1 MRREAHP
8 RTGLILSAAV
18 ASAVLVVANIS
29 SLNVALPELSRELGA
44 SQSDVQWMVDIY
56 AFFLATLLLP
66 AGALGDRYG
75 RRKMLLLGIFI
86 LGVAN
91 AATLLTSDVSL
102 VVTSRAVSGV
112 GASLIFP
119 ATLSTITTTLP
130 EGKRVKGVAIWTAS
144 VFFGGLSGVL
154 ISGALMENYWWG
166 SVFLAMSILA
176 GVIFLLCWAYL
187 PNSSNPDEANMD
199 PLGALL
205 SFVAVGGIV
214 FGVMEGPIKGWTST
228 LILASFI
235 IGTLALMAFIL
246 WERHTP
252 RPLLDVRMFA
262 DRGVR
267 SGSFSLLVQF
277 TVAFGFFFLTVP
289 LLAFVFG
296 YGPLDMG
303 LSLMPAA
310 IGLFPASAIAIP
322 LTRKIG
328 FRTVGTLGLVLLAG
342 AFYLGTS
349 LETDSSFL
357 LFAVVMVIYGAGIG
371 FASPPATEIIVEALP
386 MEKQGV
392 ASALND
398 VLRELGAVVGIALSG
413 SIFNAGYRSSL
424 GGIVG
429 LPQEVIEGVKETPAA
444 AAIIAPSLGE
454 DGLVLLDTVA
464 QSVIDGW
471 DNGLWAACITAAI
484 GAVGFC
490 LWAPGRGNNQS
501 AAIGG
506 KFEEGALHYSDV
518 SKVLRIEGLRSRTSI
533 TVHHK
538 VVTKNKKHDG

>member
-1 MRREAHP
+1 MRREASP
-8 RTGLILSAAV
+8 RPFFVLSAAV

-44 SQSDVQWMVDIY
+44 SQSDVQWMIDIY

-75 RRKMLLLGIFI
+75 RRRMLLIGIFI
-86 LGVAN
+86 LGAAN
-91 AATLLTSDVSL
+91 AATLLTTDVSL
-102 VVTSRAVSGV
+102 VITSRAVSGV
-112 GASLIFP
+112 GAALIFP

-130 EGKRVKGVAIWTAS
+130 EDKRVKGVAIWTAS

-166 SVFLAMSILA
+166 SVFLAMSILSGA
-176 GVIFLLCWAYL
+176 IFLLCWAYL
-187 PNSSNPDEANMD
+187 PDSSNPDEANMD
-199 PLGALL
+199 PLGTLL

-214 FGVMEGPIKGWTST
+214 FGVMEGPTKGWSST
-228 LILASFI
+228 LIATSFI
-235 IGTLALMAFIL
+235 IGTLALLTFVL
-246 WERHTP
+246 WERYTP

-289 LLAFVFG
+289 LLAFVYG

-349 LETDSSFL
+349 LEIDSSFAS
-357 LFAVVMVIYGAGIG
+357 FAVVMVVYGAGIG

-424 GGIVG
+424 AGVVG
-429 LPQEVIEGVKETPAA
+429 LPQEVIDGVRETPAA
-444 AAIIAPSLGE
+444 AALIAPTLGE
-454 DGLVLLDTVA
+454 DGVVLLDTVA

-471 DNGLWAACITAAI
+471 GNGLWAACITAAI
-484 GAVGFC
+484 GAIGFC
-490 LWAPGRGNNQS
+490 FWAPGRGSSQVSPSSGS
-501 AAIGG
+501 A
-506 KFEEGALHYSDV
+506 EEGPVSYSDV
-518 SKVLRIEGLRSRTSI
+518 SKVLMIEGTRTRTSI
-533 TVHHK
+533 TVSHK
-538 VVTKNKKHDG
+538 VVRKNKHNDG

>member
-1 MRREAHP
+1 MRREVSP
-8 RTGLILSAAV
+8 RPFFVLSAAV

-44 SQSDVQWMVDIY
+44 TQSDVQWMIDIY

-75 RRKMLLLGIFI
+75 RRRMLLIGIFI
-86 LGVAN
+86 LGAAN
-91 AATLLTSDVSL
+91 AATLFTTDVSL
-102 VVTSRAVSGV
+102 VITSRAVSGV
-112 GASLIFP
+112 GAALIFP

-130 EGKRVKGVAIWTAS
+130 EDKRVKGVAIWTAS

-166 SVFLAMSILA
+166 SVFLAMSILSGA
-176 GVIFLLCWAYL
+176 IFLLCWAYL
-187 PNSSNPDEANMD
+187 PDSSNPDEANMD
-199 PLGALL
+199 PLGTLL

-214 FGVMEGPIKGWTST
+214 FGVMEGPTKGWSST
-228 LILASFI
+228 LIATSFI
-235 IGTLALMAFIL
+235 IGTLALLTFVL
-246 WERHTP
+246 WERYTP

-289 LLAFVFG
+289 LLAFVYGF
-296 YGPLDMG
+296 GPLDMG

-349 LETDSSFL
+349 LEIDSSFAS
-357 LFAVVMVIYGAGIG
+357 FAVVMVVYGAGIG

-424 GGIVG
+424 AGVVG
-429 LPQEVIEGVKETPAA
+429 LPQEVIDGVRETPAA
-444 AAIIAPSLGE
+444 AALIAPTLGE
-454 DGLVLLDTVA
+454 DGVILLDTVA

-471 DNGLWAACITAAI
+471 GNGLWAACITATIGAI
-484 GAVGFC
+484 GFC
-490 LWAPGRGNNQS
+490 FWAPGRDRSQVSPSSGS
-501 AAIGG
+501 A
-506 KFEEGALHYSDV
+506 KEGSVSYSDV
-518 SKVLRIEGLRSRTSI
+518 SKVLMIEGTRTRTSI
-533 TVHHK
+533 TVSHK
-538 VVTKNKKHDG
+538 VVTKNKHNDG

>member
-1 MRREAHP
+1 MRREASP
-8 RTGLILSAAV
+8 RPFFVLSAAV

-44 SQSDVQWMVDIY
+44 SQSDVQWMIDIY

-66 AGALGDRYG
+66 AGALGDRYS
-75 RRKMLLLGIFI
+75 RRRMLLIGIFI
-86 LGVAN
+86 LGSAN
-91 AATLLTSDVSL
+91 AATLLTTDVSL
-102 VVTSRAVSGV
+102 VITSRAVSGV
-112 GASLIFP
+112 GAALIFP

-130 EGKRVKGVAIWTAS
+130 EDKRVKGVAIWTAS

-166 SVFLAMSILA
+166 SVFLAMSILSGA
-176 GVIFLLCWAYL
+176 IFLLCWAYL
-187 PNSSNPDEANMD
+187 PDSSNPDEANMD
-199 PLGALL
+199 PLGTLL

-214 FGVMEGPIKGWTST
+214 FGVMEGPTKGWSST
-228 LILASFI
+228 LIATSFI
-235 IGTLALMAFIL
+235 IGTLALLTFVL
-246 WERHTP
+246 WERYTP

-289 LLAFVFG
+289 LLAFVYG

-349 LETDSSFL
+349 LEIDSSFAS
-357 LFAVVMVIYGAGIG
+357 FAVVMVVYGAGIG

-386 MEKQGV
+386 MEKKGV

-398 VLRELGAVVGIALSG
+398 VWRELGAVVGIALSG

-424 GGIVG
+424 AGVVG
-429 LPQEVIEGVKETPAA
+429 LPQEAINGVRETPAA
-444 AAIIAPSLGE
+444 AALIAPTLGE
-454 DGLVLLDTVA
+454 DGVVLLDTVA

-471 DNGLWAACITAAI
+471 GNGLWAACITAAI
-484 GAVGFC
+484 GAIGFC
-490 LWAPGRGNNQS
+490 FWAPGRDSNQVSPSSGS
-501 AAIGG
+501 A
-506 KFEEGALHYSDV
+506 KEGPVSYSDV
-518 SKVLRIEGLRSRTSI
+518 SKVLMIEGTRTRTSI
-533 TVHHK
+533 TVSHK
-538 VVTKNKKHDG
+538 AVTKNKHNDG

>member
-1 MRREAHP
+1 MPRESQSRP
-8 RTGLILSAAV
+8 TLILFTAV

-44 SQSDVQWMVDIY
+44 SQSDVQWMIDIY

-66 AGALGDRYG
+66 AGALGDKYG
-75 RRKMLLLGIFI
+75 RRRLLLTGIFI
-86 LGVAN
+86 LGAAN
-91 AATLLTSDVSL
+91 AATLITNDVSF
-102 VVTSRAVSGV
+102 VITFRAISGV
-112 GASLIFP
+112 GAACIFP

-130 EGKRVKGVAIWTAS
+130 EDKRVRGVAIWTAS

-154 ISGALMENYWWG
+154 ISGALMENFWWG
-166 SVFLAMSILA
+166 SVFFAMAILA
-176 GVIFLLCWAYL
+176 TVIFVFCWKYL
-187 PNSSNPDEANMD
+187 PDSSNPKEANID
-199 PLGALL
+199 PLGAIL

-214 FGVMEGPIKGWTST
+214 FGVMEGPTKGWSS
-228 LILASFI
+228 SFI
-235 IGTLALMAFIL
+235 ITSFFVGVIALIVFVA

-252 RPLLDVRMFA
+252 RPLLDVRMFS

-328 FRTVGTLGLVLLAG
+328 FRSVGTLGLLLLTG
-342 AFYLGTS
+342 AFYLGTT
-349 LETDSSFL
+349 LGVDSDYT

-371 FASPPATEIIVEALP
+371 FASPPATEIIVVALP

-413 SIFNAGYRSSL
+413 SIFNAGYRKSILS
-424 GGIVG
+424 
-429 LPQEVIEGVKETPAA
+429 IEGFTQDVMDGVRETPAA
-444 AAIIAPSLGE
+444 AGLIAPSLG
-454 DGLVLLDTVA
+454 DAGPILLA
-464 QSVIDGW
+464 QVSEAVVDGW
-471 DNGLWAACITAAI
+471 TKGLWAAFITAVVGVI
-484 GAVGFC
+484 GF
-490 LWAPGRGNNQS
+490 LIWAPGRTSHQDSLNQKNLRT
-501 AAIGG
+501 GTLDYR
-506 KFEEGALHYSDV
+506 EV
-518 SKVLRIEGLRSRTSI
+518 TKVLRIEGGRSRTSI
-533 TVHHK
+533 TV
-538 VVTKNKKHDG
+538 KHQIFEKD

>member
-1 MRREAHP
+1 MRREASP
-8 RTGLILSAAV
+8 RPFFVLSAAV

-44 SQSDVQWMVDIY
+44 SQSDVQWMIDIY

-75 RRKMLLLGIFI
+75 RRRMLLIGIFI
-86 LGVAN
+86 LGAAN
-91 AATLLTSDVSL
+91 AATLLTTDVSL
-102 VVTSRAVSGV
+102 VITSRAVSGV
-112 GASLIFP
+112 GAALIFP

-130 EGKRVKGVAIWTAS
+130 EDKRVKGVAIWTAS

-166 SVFLAMSILA
+166 SVFLAMSILSGA
-176 GVIFLLCWAYL
+176 IFLLCWAYL
-187 PNSSNPDEANMD
+187 PDSSNPDEANMD
-199 PLGALL
+199 PLGTLL

-214 FGVMEGPIKGWTST
+214 FGVMEGPTKGWSST
-228 LILASFI
+228 LIATSFI
-235 IGTLALMAFIL
+235 IGTLALLTFVL
-246 WERHTP
+246 WERYTP

-289 LLAFVFG
+289 LLAFVYG

-349 LETDSSFL
+349 LETDSSFAS
-357 LFAVVMVIYGAGIG
+357 FAVVMVVYGAGIG

-424 GGIVG
+424 AGVVG
-429 LPQEVIEGVKETPAA
+429 LPQEVIDGVRETPAA
-444 AAIIAPSLGE
+444 AALIAPTLGE
-454 DGLVLLDTVA
+454 DGVVLLDTVA

-471 DNGLWAACITAAI
+471 GNGLWAACITAAI
-484 GAVGFC
+484 GAIGFC
-490 LWAPGRGNNQS
+490 FWAPGRDSNQVSPSSGS
-501 AAIGG
+501 A
-506 KFEEGALHYSDV
+506 KEGSVSYSDV
-518 SKVLRIEGLRSRTSI
+518 SKVLMIEGTRTRTSI
-533 TVHHK
+533 TVSHK
-538 VVTKNKKHDG
+538 VVTKNKHNDG

>member
-1 MRREAHP
+1 MRREASP
-8 RTGLILSAAV
+8 RPFFVLSAAV

-44 SQSDVQWMVDIY
+44 SQSDVQWMIDIY

-75 RRKMLLLGIFI
+75 RRRMLLIGIFI

-91 AATLLTSDVSL
+91 AATLLTTDVSL
-102 VVTSRAVSGV
+102 VITSRAVSGV
-112 GASLIFP
+112 GAALIFP

-130 EGKRVKGVAIWTAS
+130 EDRKVKGVAIWTAS

-176 GVIFLLCWAYL
+176 GAIFLVCWAYL
-187 PNSSNPDEANMD
+187 PDSSNPDEANMD

-214 FGVMEGPIKGWTST
+214 FGVMEGPTKGWSST
-228 LILASFI
+228 LIATSFI
-235 IGTLALMAFIL
+235 IGTLALLAFVL
-246 WERHTP
+246 WERYTP

-262 DRGVR
+262 DKGVR
-267 SGSFSLLVQF
+267 SGSFSLLIQF

-289 LLAFVFG
+289 LLAFVYG

-328 FRTVGTLGLVLLAG
+328 FRTVGTLGLALLVG

-398 VLRELGAVVGIALSG
+398 VLRELGAVVGIAISG

-424 GGIVG
+424 AGLVG
-429 LPQEVIEGVKETPAA
+429 LPQEVIAGVRETPAA
-444 AAIIAPSLGE
+444 AALIAPTLGE
-454 DGLVLLDTVA
+454 DGMVLLDTVA

-471 DNGLWAACITAAI
+471 ENGLWAACITAAI
-484 GAVGFC
+484 GAIGFC
-490 LWAPGRGNNQS
+490 FWAPGRGSNQVSPSSGS
-501 AAIGG
+501 A
-506 KFEEGALHYSDV
+506 EEGPVSYSDV
-518 SKVLRIEGLRSRTSI
+518 SKVLMIEGTRTRTSI
-533 TVHHK
+533 TVSHK
-538 VVTKNKKHDG
+538 VVRKNKHNDG

>member
-1 MRREAHP
+1 
-8 RTGLILSAAV
+8 
-18 ASAVLVVANIS
+18 
-29 SLNVALPELSRELGA
+29 
-44 SQSDVQWMVDIY
+44 
-56 AFFLATLLLP
+56 
-66 AGALGDRYG
+66 
-75 RRKMLLLGIFI
+75 MLLIGIFI
-86 LGVAN
+86 LGAAN
-91 AATLLTSDVSL
+91 AATLLTTDVSL
-102 VVTSRAVSGV
+102 VITSRAVSGV
-112 GASLIFP
+112 GAALIFP

-130 EGKRVKGVAIWTAS
+130 EDERVKGVAIWTAS

-166 SVFLAMSILA
+166 SVFLAMSILSGA
-176 GVIFLLCWAYL
+176 IFLLCWAYL
-187 PNSSNPDEANMD
+187 PDSSNPDEANMD
-199 PLGALL
+199 PLGTLL

-214 FGVMEGPIKGWTST
+214 FGVMEGPTKGWSST
-228 LILASFI
+228 LIATSFI
-235 IGTLALMAFIL
+235 IGTLALLTFVL
-246 WERHTP
+246 WERYTP

-289 LLAFVFG
+289 LLAFVYG

-349 LETDSSFL
+349 LEIDSSFAS
-357 LFAVVMVIYGAGIG
+357 FAVVMVVYGAGIG

-424 GGIVG
+424 AGAVG
-429 LPQEVIEGVKETPAA
+429 LPQEVIDGVRETPAA
-444 AAIIAPSLGE
+444 AALIAPTLGE
-454 DGLVLLDTVA
+454 DGVVLLDTVA

-471 DNGLWAACITAAI
+471 GNGLWAACITAAI
-484 GAVGFC
+484 GAIGFC
-490 LWAPGRGNNQS
+490 FWAPGRDSNQVSPSSGS
-501 AAIGG
+501 A
-506 KFEEGALHYSDV
+506 KEGSVSYSDV
-518 SKVLRIEGLRSRTSI
+518 SKVLMIEGSRTRTSI
-533 TVHHK
+533 TVSHK
-538 VVTKNKKHDG
+538 VVTKNKHNDG

>member
-1 MRREAHP
+1 MRREASP
-8 RTGLILSAAV
+8 RPFFVLSAAV

-44 SQSDVQWMVDIY
+44 SQSDVQWMIDIY

-75 RRKMLLLGIFI
+75 RRRMLLIGIFI
-86 LGVAN
+86 LGAAN
-91 AATLLTSDVSL
+91 AATLLTTDVSL
-102 VVTSRAVSGV
+102 VITSRAVSGV
-112 GASLIFP
+112 GAALIFP

-130 EGKRVKGVAIWTAS
+130 EDKRVKGVAIWTAS

-166 SVFLAMSILA
+166 SVFLAMSILSGA
-176 GVIFLLCWAYL
+176 IFLLCWAYL
-187 PNSSNPDEANMD
+187 PDSSNPDEANMD
-199 PLGALL
+199 PLGTLL

-214 FGVMEGPIKGWTST
+214 FGVMEGPTKGWSST
-228 LILASFI
+228 LIATSFI
-235 IGTLALMAFIL
+235 IGTLALLTFVL
-246 WERHTP
+246 WERYTP

-289 LLAFVFG
+289 LLAFVYG

-342 AFYLGTS
+342 AFYLGTF
-349 LETDSSFL
+349 LEIDSSFAS
-357 LFAVVMVIYGAGIG
+357 FAVVMVVYGAGIG

-398 VLRELGAVVGIALSG
+398 VLRELGTVVGIALSG

-424 GGIVG
+424 AGVVG
-429 LPQEVIEGVKETPAA
+429 LPQEVINGVRETPAA
-444 AAIIAPSLGE
+444 AALIAPTLGE
-454 DGLVLLDTVA
+454 DGVVLLDTVA

-471 DNGLWAACITAAI
+471 GNGLWAACITAAI
-484 GAVGFC
+484 GAIGFC
-490 LWAPGRGNNQS
+490 FWAPGRDSNQVSPSSRS
-501 AAIGG
+501 A
-506 KFEEGALHYSDV
+506 EEGPVSYSDV
-518 SKVLRIEGLRSRTSI
+518 SKVLMIEGTRTRTSI
-533 TVHHK
+533 TVSHK
-538 VVTKNKKHDG
+538 VVTKNKHNDG

>member
-1 MRREAHP
+1 
-8 RTGLILSAAV
+8 LSAAV

-44 SQSDVQWMVDIY
+44 SQSDVQWMIDIY

-66 AGALGDRYG
+66 AGALGDRYS
-75 RRKMLLLGIFI
+75 RRRMLLIGIFI
-86 LGVAN
+86 LGSAN
-91 AATLLTSDVSL
+91 AATLLTTDVSL
-102 VVTSRAVSGV
+102 VITSRAVSGV
-112 GASLIFP
+112 GAALIFP

-130 EGKRVKGVAIWTAS
+130 EDKRVKGVAIWTAS

-166 SVFLAMSILA
+166 SVFLAMSILSGA
-176 GVIFLLCWAYL
+176 IFLLCWAYL
-187 PNSSNPDEANMD
+187 PDSSNPDEANMD
-199 PLGALL
+199 PLGTLL

-214 FGVMEGPIKGWTST
+214 FGVMEGPTKGWSST
-228 LILASFI
+228 LIATSFI
-235 IGTLALMAFIL
+235 IGTLALLTFVL
-246 WERHTP
+246 WERYTP

-289 LLAFVFG
+289 LLAFVYG

-342 AFYLGTS
+342 AFYLGTF
-349 LETDSSFL
+349 LETDSSFAS
-357 LFAVVMVIYGAGIG
+357 FAVVMVVYGAGIG

-424 GGIVG
+424 AGVVG
-429 LPQEVIEGVKETPAA
+429 LPQEVINGVRETPAA
-444 AAIIAPSLGE
+444 AALIAPTLGE
-454 DGLVLLDTVA
+454 DGMVLLDTVA

-471 DNGLWAACITAAI
+471 GNGLWAACITAAI
-484 GAVGFC
+484 GAIGFC
-490 LWAPGRGNNQS
+490 FWAPGRDSNQVSPSSGS
-501 AAIGG
+501 A
-506 KFEEGALHYSDV
+506 KEGPVSYSDV
-518 SKVLRIEGLRSRTSI
+518 SKVLMIEGTRTRTSI
-533 TVHHK
+533 TVSHK
-538 VVTKNKKHDG
+538 AVTKNKHNDG

>member
-1 MRREAHP
+1 MRREASP
-8 RTGLILSAAV
+8 RPFFVLSAAV

-44 SQSDVQWMVDIY
+44 SQSDVQWMIDIY

-66 AGALGDRYG
+66 AGALGDRYS
-75 RRKMLLLGIFI
+75 RRRMLLIGIFI
-86 LGVAN
+86 LGSAN
-91 AATLLTSDVSL
+91 AATLLTTDVSL
-102 VVTSRAVSGV
+102 VITSRAVSGV
-112 GASLIFP
+112 GAALIFP

-130 EGKRVKGVAIWTAS
+130 EDKRVKGVAIWTAS

-166 SVFLAMSILA
+166 SVFLAMSILSGA
-176 GVIFLLCWAYL
+176 IFLLCWAYL
-187 PNSSNPDEANMD
+187 PDSSNPDEANMD
-199 PLGALL
+199 PLGTLL

-214 FGVMEGPIKGWTST
+214 FGVMEGPTKGWSST
-228 LILASFI
+228 LIATSFI
-235 IGTLALMAFIL
+235 IGTLALLTFVL
-246 WERHTP
+246 WERYTP

-289 LLAFVFG
+289 LLAFVYG

-349 LETDSSFL
+349 LEIDSSFAS
-357 LFAVVMVIYGAGIG
+357 FAVVMVVYGAGIG

-398 VLRELGAVVGIALSG
+398 VWRELGAVVGIALSG

-424 GGIVG
+424 AGVVG
-429 LPQEVIEGVKETPAA
+429 LPQEVINGVRETPAA
-444 AAIIAPSLGE
+444 AALIAPTLGE
-454 DGLVLLDTVA
+454 DGVVLLDTVA

-471 DNGLWAACITAAI
+471 GNGLWAACITAAI
-484 GAVGFC
+484 GAIGFC
-490 LWAPGRGNNQS
+490 FWAPGRDSNQVSPSSGS
-501 AAIGG
+501 A
-506 KFEEGALHYSDV
+506 KEGPVSYSDV
-518 SKVLRIEGLRSRTSI
+518 SKVLMIEGTRTRTSI
-533 TVHHK
+533 TVSHK
-538 VVTKNKKHDG
+538 AVTKNKHNDG

>member
-1 MRREAHP
+1 MKP
-8 RTGLILSAAV
+8 DFGLVFFVLSAAV

-44 SQSDVQWMVDIY
+44 SQSDVQWMIDIY

-75 RRKMLLLGIFI
+75 RRRMLLIGIFI
-86 LGVAN
+86 LGAAN
-91 AATLLTSDVSL
+91 AATLLTTDVSL
-102 VVTSRAVSGV
+102 VITSRAVSGV
-112 GASLIFP
+112 GAALIFP

-130 EGKRVKGVAIWTAS
+130 EDKRVKGVAIWTAS

-176 GVIFLLCWAYL
+176 GAIFLVCWAYL
-187 PNSSNPDEANMD
+187 PDSSNPDEANMD

-214 FGVMEGPIKGWTST
+214 FGVMEGPTKGWSST
-228 LILASFI
+228 LIATSFI
-235 IGTLALMAFIL
+235 IGTLALLTFVL
-246 WERHTP
+246 WERYTP

-289 LLAFVFG
+289 LLAFVYG

-349 LETDSSFL
+349 LEIDSSFAS
-357 LFAVVMVIYGAGIG
+357 FAVVMVVYGAGIG

-398 VLRELGAVVGIALSG
+398 VLRELGTVVGIALSG

-424 GGIVG
+424 AGVVG
-429 LPQEVIEGVKETPAA
+429 LPQEVINGVRETPAA
-444 AAIIAPSLGE
+444 AALIAPTLGE
-454 DGLVLLDTVA
+454 DGVVLLDTVA

-471 DNGLWAACITAAI
+471 GNGLWAACITAAI
-484 GAVGFC
+484 GAIGFC
-490 LWAPGRGNNQS
+490 FWAPGRDSNQVSPSSGS
-501 AAIGG
+501 A
-506 KFEEGALHYSDV
+506 KEGSVSYSDV
-518 SKVLRIEGLRSRTSI
+518 SKVLMIEGTRTRTSI
-533 TVHHK
+533 TVSHK
-538 VVTKNKKHDG
+538 VVTKNKHNDG

>member
-1 MRREAHP
+1 MRREASP
-8 RTGLILSAAV
+8 RPFFVLSAAV

-44 SQSDVQWMVDIY
+44 SQSDVQWMIDIY

-75 RRKMLLLGIFI
+75 RRRMLLIGIFI
-86 LGVAN
+86 LGAAN
-91 AATLLTSDVSL
+91 AATLLTTDVSL
-102 VVTSRAVSGV
+102 VITSRAVSGV
-112 GASLIFP
+112 GAALIFP

-130 EGKRVKGVAIWTAS
+130 EDKRVKGVAIWTAS

-166 SVFLAMSILA
+166 SVFLAMSILSGA
-176 GVIFLLCWAYL
+176 IFLLCWAYL
-187 PNSSNPDEANMD
+187 PDSSNPDEANMD
-199 PLGALL
+199 PLGTLL

-214 FGVMEGPIKGWTST
+214 FGVMEGPTKGWSST
-228 LILASFI
+228 LIATSFI
-235 IGTLALMAFIL
+235 IGTLALLTFVL
-246 WERHTP
+246 WERYTP

-289 LLAFVFG
+289 LLAFVYG

-342 AFYLGTS
+342 AFYLGTF
-349 LETDSSFL
+349 LEIDSSFAS
-357 LFAVVMVIYGAGIG
+357 FAVVMVVYGAGIG

-424 GGIVG
+424 AGVVG
-429 LPQEVIEGVKETPAA
+429 LPQEVIDGVRETPAA
-444 AAIIAPSLGE
+444 AALIAPTLGE
-454 DGLVLLDTVA
+454 DGVVLLDTVA

-471 DNGLWAACITAAI
+471 GNGLWAACITAAI
-484 GAVGFC
+484 GAIGFC
-490 LWAPGRGNNQS
+490 FWAPGRDSNQVSPSSGS
-501 AAIGG
+501 A
-506 KFEEGALHYSDV
+506 KEGSVSYSDV
-518 SKVLRIEGLRSRTSI
+518 SKVLMIEGTRTRTSI
-533 TVHHK
+533 TVSHK
-538 VVTKNKKHDG
+538 AVTKNKHNDG

>member
-1 MRREAHP
+1 M
-8 RTGLILSAAV
+8 
-18 ASAVLVVANIS
+18 ANIS

-66 AGALGDRYG
+66 AGAFGDRYG
-75 RRKMLLLGIFI
+75 RRRMLLIGIFI
-86 LGVAN
+86 LGAAN

-102 VVTSRAVSGV
+102 VITSRAVSGV
-112 GASLIFP
+112 GAALIFP

-176 GVIFLLCWAYL
+176 GAIFLLCWAYL
-187 PNSSNPDEANMD
+187 PDSSNPVEANMD

-205 SFVAVGGIV
+205 SFLAVGGIV
-214 FGVMEGPIKGWTST
+214 FGVMEGPIKGWSSA
-228 LILASFI
+228 LILTSFI
-235 IGTLALMAFIL
+235 IGTAALSIFVL
-246 WERHTP
+246 WERYTP

-289 LLAFVFG
+289 LLAFVYG

-357 LFAVVMVIYGAGIG
+357 SFAVVMVIYGAGIG
-371 FASPPATEIIVEALP
+371 VASPPATEIIVEALP

-398 VLRELGAVVGIALSG
+398 VLRELGAVIGIALSG
-413 SIFNAGYRSSL
+413 SIFNTGYREAISAMEGFSSE
-424 GGIVG
+424 II
-429 LPQEVIEGVKETPAA
+429 EVVRETPAA
-444 AAIIAPSLGE
+444 ASLLAPSLGE
-454 DGLVLLDTVA
+454 EGPVFLSEVSGA
-464 QSVIDGW
+464 VIIGW
-471 DNGLWAACITAAI
+471 ESALWAALITVAI
-484 GAVGFC
+484 GAIGFC
-490 LWAPGRGNNQS
+490 VWAPGRKGLPSLALQQS
-501 AAIGG
+501 TRLNMVEYREVTKIVLI
-506 KFEEGALHYSDV
+506 EGA
-518 SKVLRIEGLRSRTSI
+518 GSRCSI
-533 TVHHK
+533 TVK
-538 VVTKNKKHDG
+538 QKIQNKDRT

>member
-1 MRREAHP
+1 MRREASP
-8 RTGLILSAAV
+8 RPFFVLSAAV

-44 SQSDVQWMVDIY
+44 SQSDVQWMIDIY

-75 RRKMLLLGIFI
+75 RRRMLLIGIFI
-86 LGVAN
+86 LGAAN
-91 AATLLTSDVSL
+91 AATLLTTDVSL
-102 VVTSRAVSGV
+102 VITSRAVSGV
-112 GASLIFP
+112 GAALIFP

-130 EGKRVKGVAIWTAS
+130 EDKRVKGVAIWTAS

-166 SVFLAMSILA
+166 SVFLAMSILSGA
-176 GVIFLLCWAYL
+176 IFLLCWAYL
-187 PNSSNPDEANMD
+187 PDSSNPDEANMD
-199 PLGALL
+199 PLGTLL

-214 FGVMEGPIKGWTST
+214 FGVMEGPTKGWSST
-228 LILASFI
+228 LIATSFI
-235 IGTLALMAFIL
+235 IGTLALLTFVL
-246 WERHTP
+246 WERYTP

-289 LLAFVFG
+289 LLAFVYG

-349 LETDSSFL
+349 LEIDSSFAS
-357 LFAVVMVIYGAGIG
+357 FAVVMVVYGAGIG

-424 GGIVG
+424 AGVVG
-429 LPQEVIEGVKETPAA
+429 LPQEVIDGVRETPAA
-444 AAIIAPSLGE
+444 AALIAPTLGE
-454 DGLVLLDTVA
+454 DGVVLLDTVA

-471 DNGLWAACITAAI
+471 GNGLWAACITAAI
-484 GAVGFC
+484 GAIGFC
-490 LWAPGRGNNQS
+490 FWAPGRDSNQVSPSSGS
-501 AAIGG
+501 A
-506 KFEEGALHYSDV
+506 KEGSVSYSDV
-518 SKVLRIEGLRSRTSI
+518 SKVLMIEGTRTRTSI
-533 TVHHK
+533 TVSHK
-538 VVTKNKKHDG
+538 VVTKNKHNDG